1 MDPLVVGIII
11 NIAVLIACYSTLA
24 LILFLGIRLA
34 LHPILSSISMIASN
48 IMDDSYP
55 LHGWMQSKLKNQIIK
70 IYSRSDYKKLEEIS
84 ANNLSVIEN
93 YLQSDNFL
101 KDVDDPLT
109 SAQQTEIMNLLHKY
123 KIIDL

>member
-1 MDPLVVGIII
+1 
-11 NIAVLIACYSTLA
+11 
-24 LILFLGIRLA
+24 
-34 LHPILSSISMIASN
+34 MIASN

-84 ANNLSVIEN
+84 ANNLSAIEN